1 MKRKQTIN
9 HIICSLCLLSL
20 FGSGCSTI
28 RQYLPGRETAPD
40 EAEQIT
46 IPVVKGSIGSTI
58 SFVGNVQ
65 YSQSAV
71 LNWKT
76 DGVIGKVLVKTGDQ
90 VKKDD
95 ILAELE
101 TDSLNSSVLYA
112 EKSMY
117 DSAER
122 LEDVQESSANAMN
135 AYLVLSQKEAALK
148 KAKLDQEALYYPR
161 ATQLELEL
169 AWDKYALANMNFN
182 YAREDYRVMMDSY
195 QPWEYTG
202 GKMEIGRGRGRFG
215 FFMPKIINGDEGVSA
230 RERKFEEYTSAYN
243 TLVESYEDFT
253 WKNSEPSATDYAVAE
268 GNVRKAQ
275 MEYDKA
281 LEDYLTYQNGPKETE
296 VMAAQ
301 NQLRSAETTYNK
313 RYIIAQFDG
322 TVTSVSAVEGYYV
335 KNGATALRLDDMSRM
350 FVPIS
355 ISELDLRKLN
365 VGQRA
370 EITLDSLPGKTFSGK
385 IYSIDD
391 SSTASQMS
399 TAFGAMV
406 EFDSPDPEIHAGMT
420 AEVSIP
426 LEQKE
431 GVLLVPNS
439 ALIYGDDGVFVT
451 VKSGDTTK
459 QVAVQL
465 GAVDENVS
473 EAVRGVKAGDK
484 LVADNITFD
493 ELERLGLDPAEYM
506 PEMSGMPRDGQMPQ
520 GFGRPESRPEVQ
532 PTTVPTDIPKAEPKE
547 VLPAE
552 PTEAPTEEPPV
563 PEEADKEHD
572 PFEKGETPPDFPE
585 GMPGRPPQMPE
596 GMEGMTPPE
605 GGWPERPQGAPP
617 QGGPGRPGGQEG
629 GPWGPRPQQTTG
641 ETGKN

>member
-355 ISELDLRKLN
+355 ISELDLRKQI
-365 VGQRA
+365 GRA
-370 EITLDSLPGKTFSGK
+370 H
-385 IYSIDD
+385 
-391 SSTASQMS
+391 
-399 TAFGAMV
+399 V
-406 EFDSPDPEIHAGMT
+406 
-420 AEVSIP
+420 
-426 LEQKE
+426 
-431 GVLLVPNS
+431 
-439 ALIYGDDGVFVT
+439 
-451 VKSGDTTK
+451 
-459 QVAVQL
+459 
-465 GAVDENVS
+465 
-473 EAVRGVKAGDK
+473 
-484 LVADNITFD
+484 
-493 ELERLGLDPAEYM
+493 
-506 PEMSGMPRDGQMPQ
+506 
-520 GFGRPESRPEVQ
+520 
-532 PTTVPTDIPKAEPKE
+532 
-547 VLPAE
+547 
-552 PTEAPTEEPPV
+552 
-563 PEEADKEHD
+563 
-572 PFEKGETPPDFPE
+572 
-585 GMPGRPPQMPE
+585 
-596 GMEGMTPPE
+596 
-605 GGWPERPQGAPP
+605 
-617 QGGPGRPGGQEG
+617 
-629 GPWGPRPQQTTG
+629 
-641 ETGKN
+641 